1 MLSLDWNNF
10 MVDDVLGFGVLVLIV
25 LMTAS
30 LAVWFARSIVE
41 NATKMGLYVRRSN
54 YEALLR
60 ENERLK
66 DSLVEA
72 QERNDYLRKLY
83 CGPPPRIGDSEQKAA

>member
-1 MLSLDWNNF
+1 MLGLDWNNF
-10 MVDDVLGFGVLVLIV
+10 MVDDVLAFGVLVLMV

-30 LAVWFARSIVE
+30 LAVWFACSIVE
-41 NATKMGLYVRRSN
+41 NAMKMGLYVRHSN

-60 ENERLK
+60 ENKCLK

-72 QERNDYLRKLY
+72 QERNDYLRQLY
-83 CGPPPRIGDSEQKAA
+83 CGLPPRIGDSEQKAA

>member
-1 MLSLDWNNF
+1 MLSLSWNNF
-10 MVDDVLGFGVLVLIV
+10 MVDDVLGFGVLVLMV

-41 NATKMGLYVRRSN
+41 NAMKMGLYVRRSN

-83 CGPPPRIGDSEQKAA
+83 CGLPPRIGDSEQKAA